1 MKIIIFFL
9 LPIFLFSSTLMKKY
23 ETGETFEFAE
33 KNMLEEIKEHIEN
46 NRTEIEAKLDEY
58 KKLQK
63 KK

>member
-33 KNMLEEIKEHIEN
+33 KDMLEEIKNHIFHIICIVFCN
-46 NRTEIEAKLDEY
+46 
-58 KKLQK
+58 
-63 KK
+63 